1 MAKIEI
7 IAKWL
12 KETESKKILAPKT
25 LASCVYDENG
35 ETVEAR
41 LNEVF
46 QSVSIGKSLIASA
59 ITDKGIT
66 TAADATFQTMADN
79 IYSIQQADIFSG
91 LTANNLT
98 IQDYIASINGASS
111 FFKPSKSDIFRPGEK
126 TWEIGIK
133 VYIEKITSYSQVFF
147 GSDVANKFYNIPS
160 LEIQPKTNSGKL
172 WAGISINGTTWDLA
186 GLSEKTLNLNT
197 WYYIRYKYDGL
208 NYIVEVSTDSV
219 NWETYISFAA
229 TGLSCFLSNIEF
241 GGIAK
246 SSYHYASNCKF
257 DLRWRYLKIENAVVW
272 GGSHYDT
279 DGGCYDGFLTYGGVG
294 VGGVAT
300 YYELEKAPNQPIS

>member
-1 MAKIEI
+1 MSALEKITD
-7 IAKWL
+7 WL
-12 KETESKKILAPKT
+12 KLGNKIVIPKT
-25 LASCVYDENG
+25 YASCVYDANG
-35 ETVEAR
+35 ETVEAK

-46 QSVSIGKSLIASA
+46 QSVSNGKSLVASA
-59 ITDKGIT
+59 ITGKGIT
-66 TAADATFQTMADN
+66 TAADATFKTMADN
-79 IYSIQQADIFSG
+79 IYSIQTDIFSG

-98 IQDYIASINGASS
+98 IQDYIVSINSGSS
-111 FFKPSKSDIFRPGEK
+111 FFEPSKSDIFRPGEK

-133 VYIEKITSYSQVFF
+133 VYIEKLTSNSQVFF
-147 GSDVANKFYNIPS
+147 GSDVANKFYNMPS

-219 NWETYISFAA
+219 NWETYISFSA

-246 SSYHYASNCKF
+246 SSKHYANNCKF
-257 DLRWRYLKIENAVVW
+257 DLRWSYLKIENNIVW
-272 GGSHYDT
+272 GLG
-279 DGGCYDGFLTYGGVG
+279 
-294 VGGVAT
+294 
-300 YYELEKAPNQPIS
+300 K

>member
-1 MAKIEI
+1 MAKIETI
-7 IAKWL
+7 VKWL
-12 KETESKKILAPKT
+12 KEPESKKILAPKT
-25 LASCVYDENG
+25 LTSCVYDENG
-35 ETVEAR
+35 ETVETR

-46 QSVSIGKSLIASA
+46 QSVSNGKSLIASA

-79 IYSIQQADIFSG
+79 IYSIQTDIFSG

-98 IQDYIASINGASS
+98 IQDYIVSINSSSS
-111 FFKPSKSDIFRPGEK
+111 FFEPSKSDIFRPGEK

-133 VYIEKITSYSQVFF
+133 VYITNLTSYSQVFF
-147 GSDVANKFYNIPS
+147 GSDVANKFYNMPS

-172 WAGISINGTTWDLA
+172 WAGISIDGNTWDLS
-186 GLSEKTLNLNT
+186 GISEKTLDLNT
-197 WYYIRYKYDGL
+197 WYYIKYKYDGS

-241 GGIAK
+241 GGIAR
-246 SSYHYASNCKF
+246 SSKHYASNCKF
-257 DLRWRYLKIENAVVW
+257 DLKWSYLKIGNNVVW
-272 GGSHYDT
+272 GLG
-279 DGGCYDGFLTYGGVG
+279 
-294 VGGVAT
+294 
-300 YYELEKAPNQPIS
+300 K